1 MNSSLACRWQKEV
14 RWGWGAGGKFWCS
27 RIGSLVGRD
36 LEAAAIIANHDDL
49 VSITLGFF
57 HRLTRYSK
65 DLRVACDL
73 CGILSWSF
81 SGLALLGWTST
92 GKALTCKAWAEWL
105 WVRSTYVMHWMIL
118 EVCGCMDTM
127 ILSCVY
133 YHWANFSKLTT
144 FNSNFTLH
152 INADW
157 GLSLFGIDNYNL
169 VLEIYLGWQ
178 NLSVDW
184 SI

>member
-1 MNSSLACRWQKEV
+1 M
-14 RWGWGAGGKFWCS
+14 
-27 RIGSLVGRD
+27 GRD

-92 GKALTCKAWAEWL
+92 GKALTCKAWAECL

-133 YHWANFSKLTT
+133 YH
-144 FNSNFTLH
+144 
-152 INADW
+152 
-157 GLSLFGIDNYNL
+157 
-169 VLEIYLGWQ
+169 
-178 NLSVDW
+178 
-184 SI
+184 